1 MVLGFYDTDTQNKIR
16 QLEIDKQI
24 AVNNENFE
32 LAKHLKVQID
42 KLKAVG
48 IQLQNLEAQKQIAIA

>member
-1 MVLGFYDTDTQNKIR
+1 MKLGFYDTDTQNKIR
-16 QLEIDKQI
+16 QLEVDKQI

-42 KLKAVG
+42 KLRAV
-48 IQLQNLEAQKQIAIA
+48 AI

>member
-1 MVLGFYDTDTQNKIR
+1 MMLGFYDTDTQNKIR

-48 IQLQNLEAQKQIAIA
+48 IQL

>member
-1 MVLGFYDTDTQNKIR
+1 
-16 QLEIDKQI
+16 
-24 AVNNENFE
+24 VNNENFE

-48 IQLQNLEAQKQIAIA
+48 IQLQNLEAQKQIAIS